1 MVFMGISDQI
11 FLNIY
16 YYLLSSPVYLF
27 RKKKCVCVLPPEALV
42 TADPEGATLVTAAG
56 LYVQDVPHTST
67 FRSLSE

>member
-1 MVFMGISDQI
+1 M
-11 FLNIY
+11 
-16 YYLLSSPVYLF
+16 YL
-27 RKKKCVCVLPPEALV
+27 CVCVLPPEALV